1 MTYWKQKQTFAV
13 IIWYTKKLLFA
24 YQKDTSAP
32 RKQNRLII
40 YNINDMEYKDMIRD
54 AKANGVASDKAMW
67 QSVDTLS
74 GRILA
79 VYAQAALHTV
89 WQPLR

>member
-1 MTYWKQKQTFAV
+1 MKAKTNVCCDNLIHQR
-13 IIWYTKKLLFA
+13 LLFA
-24 YQKDTSAP
+24 YQKDTSVQ

-54 AKANGVASDKAMW
+54 AKANFVSSDKSMW

-74 GRILA
+74 DML
-79 VYAQAALHTV
+79 
-89 WQPLR
+89 